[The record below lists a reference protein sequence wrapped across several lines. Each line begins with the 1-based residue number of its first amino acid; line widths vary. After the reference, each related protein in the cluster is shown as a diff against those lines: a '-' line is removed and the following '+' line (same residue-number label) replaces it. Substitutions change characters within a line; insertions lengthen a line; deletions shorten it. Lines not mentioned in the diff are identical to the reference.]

1 MAIKMGATLRSKT
14 EDRVI
19 GQLWD
24 LTDGADWP
32 SLPDSVGETLEQM
45 DGPRAVVVED
55 ELHEWRSGIVRAAV
69 AEIVTRI
76 AQDGESWVKILDA
89 VLDSETETIVS
100 TLEGDNDYNLGEHDS
115 EMLAMYASDTGP
127 DHPAY
132 EVLERSDSPPDSLA
146 AIRSNLA
153 TKLGVGERGLTV
165 EYRHGGPVGC
175 PLVAIILPVSD
186 ARELAR

>member
-1 MAIKMGATLRSKT
+1 MRETMDKVT
-14 EDRVI
+14 DRVL
-19 GQLWD
+19 GQLYD

-32 SLPDSVGETLEQM
+32 SLPDTVDEVLDEMSDKT
-45 DGPRAVVVED
+45 RAEMWD
-55 ELHEWRSGIVRAAV
+55 WKRDIVKAAV

-89 VLDSETETIVS
+89 VLESETETIVA

-132 EVLERSDSPPDSLA
+132 EVLERPDSPPDSLA

>member
-1 MAIKMGATLRSKT
+1 MRETMDKVT
-14 EDRVI
+14 DRVL
-19 GQLWD
+19 GQLYD

-32 SLPDSVGETLEQM
+32 SLPDTVDEVLDEMSDKT
-45 DGPRAVVVED
+45 RAEMWD
-55 ELHEWRSGIVRAAV
+55 WKRDIVKAAV

-76 AQDGESWVKILDA
+76 AQEGESWVKILDA
-89 VLDSETETIVS
+89 VLESETETIVA

>member
-1 MAIKMGATLRSKT
+1 MRETMDKVT
-14 EDRVI
+14 DRVL
-19 GQLWD
+19 GQLYD

-32 SLPDSVGETLEQM
+32 SLPDTVDEVLDEMSDKT
-45 DGPRAVVVED
+45 RAEMWD
-55 ELHEWRSGIVRAAV
+55 WKRDIVKAAV

-76 AQDGESWVKILDA
+76 AQEGESWVKILDA
-89 VLDSETETIVS
+89 VLESETETIVA
-100 TLEGDNDYNLGEHDS
+100 TLEGDNDYNLSEHDS

>member
-1 MAIKMGATLRSKT
+1 MAIKTGATPRSKT

-32 SLPDSVGETLEQM
+32 SLPDPVEETLEQM

-55 ELHEWRSGIVRAAV
+55 ELHEWRRDIVKAAV

-89 VLDSETETIVS
+89 VLESETETIVS
-100 TLEGDNDYNLGEHDS
+100 TLEGDNDYNLSEHDAK
-115 EMLAMYASDTGP
+115 MLELYADPYGP
-127 DHPAY
+127 DHDDY
-132 EVLERSDSPPDSLA
+132 LVTERAANPYDIAVVNIADAIAAKTGSGRPDIMRVKDSAP
-146 AIRSNLA
+146 
-153 TKLGVGERGLTV
+153 
-165 EYRHGGPVGC
+165 GC
-175 PLVAIILPVSD
+175 SMVTITMPLSD

>member
-1 MAIKMGATLRSKT
+1 MRETMDKVT
-14 EDRVI
+14 DRVL
-19 GQLWD
+19 GQLYD

-32 SLPDSVGETLEQM
+32 SLPDTVDETLEQM

-55 ELHEWRSGIVRAAV
+55 ELHEWKRDIVKAAA
-69 AEIVTRI
+69 AEIVARI

-89 VLDSETETIVS
+89 VLESETETIVA

-132 EVLERSDSPPDSLA
+132 EVLERPDSPPDSLA